1 MYKSIVKIHVNIMIA
16 DTINNIVCYR
26 FKRAIKFIR
35 WYHDNKPRN
44 VAVSMRCDRVTIDG
58 SY

>member
-26 FKRAIKFIR
+26 FKRAIKFTR
-35 WYHDNKPRN
+35 WYYHIKHRN
-44 VAVSMRCDRVTIDG
+44 VTVSMRCNRVTIDG
-58 SY
+58 SD